1 MRRILLAVALMAL
14 SGVSAQ
20 AGWFWGGK
28 AKLPKAIDSPI
39 LRPKVK
45 DGHKVA
51 PHVRKQPDK
60 YNSLSWG
67 ANWDRLYRVRS
78 RPLKPY
84 LR

>member
-1 MRRILLAVALMAL
+1 MRRVLLAVALMAF
-14 SGVSAQ
+14 SGASVQ
-20 AGWFWGGK
+20 AGWFGGGNS
-28 AKLPKAIDSPI
+28 KLPKAIDTPI

-60 YNSLSWG
+60 YNRPSWG
-67 ANWDRLYRVRS
+67 ANWDRLYRVKS